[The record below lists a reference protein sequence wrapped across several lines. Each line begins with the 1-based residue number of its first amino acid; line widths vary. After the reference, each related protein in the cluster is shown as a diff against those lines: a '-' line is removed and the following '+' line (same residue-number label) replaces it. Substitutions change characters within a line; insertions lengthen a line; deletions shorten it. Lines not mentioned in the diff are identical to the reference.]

1 MATIDTDNHIDI
13 SKPPKLKFNLVTA
26 CFLVMVLFAGL
37 LIWTVSTPKFFII
50 GGGSTSVQP
59 ILDDFTHQY
68 EQLPNGR
75 QPIIYNAIGSAAS
88 LTGVQDGAYSF
99 GFLSETV
106 TDSQAKSLW
115 DSHKILRFVIAR
127 DYILL
132 VYHLPTGVTVGPS
145 SKSTEDFF
153 GYHLGFGSIV
163 ANPSQPDESL
173 ATNLQDLYNG
183 TKTWKDVFPDLQGA
197 NANQKAYGV
206 TREDGSGT
214 RSYFEK
220 AVIKTK
226 NYNFDSVVSSNGA
239 MVSTIDNTPG
249 SIGYVSF
256 SFADTIA
263 RNYNQNIKI
272 GAVKDSPISK
282 WQLPYD
288 PITEKTKNKNLTFN
302 DKYNLN
308 RPFTG
313 IVNTKAQ
320 HFVTTL
326 KFIAWM
332 IDPYAN
338 QESVIDKLTPANAAY
353 WSRKEGE
360 APVGEDDSFWN
371 RYNNNAGEY
380 GVPDSIYLEIKKHGF
395 YQYGNPDMIPG
406 FFKDSKLPPVV
417 TG

>member
-1 MATIDTDNHIDI
+1 MATIDTENHIDI

-132 VYHLPTGVTVGPS
+132 VYHLPTGVTVRNTPNYPDDDYGI
-145 SKSTEDFF
+145 
-153 GYHLGFGSIV
+153 HLGFGGDSEK
-163 ANPSQPDESL
+163 NNL
-173 ATNLQDLYNG
+173 ATNLQALYDG
-183 TKTWKDVFPDLQGA
+183 TKTWKQVFPSLQGA

-226 NYNFDSVVSSNGA
+226 NYNFNSVVSSNGA

-256 SFADTIA
+256 SFADTIV
-263 RNYNQNIKI
+263 RNYKQNIQI
-272 GAVKDSPISK
+272 GAVKGPQSPD
-282 WQLPYD
+282 WQLPYA
-288 PITEKTKNKNLTFN
+288 PPSGNKNLSFN
-302 DKYNLN
+302 KNYNLN

-313 IVNTKAQ
+313 IVNTQAQ
-320 HFVTTL
+320 HFVTAL

-360 APVGEDDSFWN
+360 APVGQEDDFWN
-371 RYNNNAGEY
+371 R
-380 GVPDSIYLEIKKHGF
+380 L
-395 YQYGNPDMIPG
+395 
-406 FFKDSKLPPVV
+406 
-417 TG
+417 

>member
-68 EQLPNGR
+68 EKLPNGR

-132 VYHLPTGVTVGPS
+132 VYHLPTGVTVGNIPPGE
-145 SKSTEDFF
+145 SKSDIY
-153 GYHLGFGSIV
+153 GKHLGFGEDSEK
-163 ANPSQPDESL
+163 SDSL
-173 ATNLQDLYNG
+173 ATNLQGLYNG

-226 NYNFDSVVSSNGA
+226 NYNFDSVVSSNGG
-239 MVSTIDNTPG
+239 MVSTINNTPG

-256 SFADTIA
+256 SFADTIV
-263 RNYNQNIKI
+263 RNYKQNIQI
-272 GAVKDSPISK
+272 GAVKDSSTSA
-282 WQLPYD
+282 WQLPYAE
-288 PITEKTKNKNLTFN
+288 PIKNKNLSFN
-302 DKYNLN
+302 KNYNLN

-313 IVNTKAQ
+313 IVNTQAQ
-320 HFVTTL
+320 HFVTAL

-360 APVGEDDSFWN
+360 APVGQEDDFWN

-380 GVPDSIYLEIKKHGF
+380 GVPDSIYLEIAKHGF
-395 YQYGNPDMIPG
+395 YQYGNRNMIPG
-406 FFKDSKLPPVV
+406 LFKDSQLPLLV
-417 TG
+417 TS